1 MKDKKIEK
9 VLDWLLWTFILI
21 LPLIATNQFV
31 EEMTATFLDFMPG
44 IEQSFIFT
52 NITTL
57 FNFLGI
63 TANSKIY
70 HLICWF
76 IIVELTHLVIDVL
89 LFIPRY
95 FHKILDKGVKK

>member
-1 MKDKKIEK
+1 MKEKKIEK
-9 VLDWLLWTFILI
+9 ILDWLLWTFILI

-31 EEMTATFLDFMPG
+31 NEMMATFTEFMPG

-57 FNFLGI
+57 FSFLGI
-63 TANSKIY
+63 TAGSKIY
-70 HLICWF
+70 YLICWF
-76 IIVELTHLVIDVL
+76 IIIELTHLVIDVL